1 MSLTVS
7 GAWLLPFGPV
17 GLFAN
22 RSQPR
27 DNDGKRGN
35 IPQCLVSKFLEAFR
49 SVGIRRHRTNERLG
63 SFFRAGGAERW
74 LACLTWRAS

>member
-1 MSLTVS
+1 MSSTVS
-7 GAWLLPFGPV
+7 GAELPLV
-17 GLFAN
+17 WTAGLFAN

-27 DNDGKRGN
+27 HNGDKQGN
-35 IPQCLVSKFLEAFR
+35 IPERLVSKFSEAFR

-63 SFFRAGGAERW
+63 SCFGAGGAERW